1 MLSPWTRGFVGFCT
15 ELASILANLR
25 VWEIL
30 FQHERRC
37 CSVFFLRKTF
47 AKHKKQGSFSWK
59 FSANVKIKLKNI
71 VCRFVGVAYRLKNE
85 KTLNGISFSGKCCFI
100 VLSGS
105 AAFGVYCARLHYLVL
120 CIILIKLPP
129 YASWV
134 NNNVLNIIKQILIF
148 IILN

>member
-25 VWEIL
+25 VWEIRL
-30 FQHERRC
+30 QQAVLC
-37 CSVFFLRKTF
+37 IAVFFLRKIF

-120 CIILIKLPP
+120 
-129 YASWV
+129 WV
-134 NNNVLNIIKQILIF
+134 NILFWSNSPHTQAELKIMR
-148 IILN
+148 